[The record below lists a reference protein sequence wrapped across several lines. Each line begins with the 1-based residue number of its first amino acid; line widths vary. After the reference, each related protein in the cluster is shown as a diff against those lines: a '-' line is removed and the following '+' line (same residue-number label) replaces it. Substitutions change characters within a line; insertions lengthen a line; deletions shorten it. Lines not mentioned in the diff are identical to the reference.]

1 MRFRCANR
9 ISVDHGFDIG
19 HSPTLTAWTGEVGA
33 VVRQNGVDLVR
44 DCLDQVPQEVGCD
57 TPRGFLVQ
65 LGEGE
70 LRGSI
75 DSDEEIKPSHRSA
88 NLGDV
93 DVEVSDR
100 IILEFA
106 PYTLAILHVG
116 NAKDPPIFNHLSA
129 LFPKACP
136 VVFYLIVLC

>member
-1 MRFRCANR
+1 MVRL
-9 ISVDHGFDIG
+9 GFQ
-19 HSPTLTAWTGEVGA
+19 TT
-33 VVRQNGVDLVR
+33 
-44 DCLDQVPQEVGCD
+44 
-57 TPRGFLVQ
+57 
-65 LGEGE
+65 GE

-100 IILEFA
+100 IILEFS

-116 NAKDPPIFNHLSA
+116 KP
-129 LFPKACP
+129 
-136 VVFYLIVLC
+136 

>member
-1 MRFRCANR
+1 MLGLGQAMIDIVAGAGHVEGMSPEWFL
-9 ISVDHGFDIG
+9 SFDHGFDIG
-19 HSPTLTAWTGEVGA
+19 HSPTLTAWIGEVGA

-44 DCLDQVPQEVGCD
+44 DGLDQVPQEVGCD

-65 LGEGE
+65 LSEGE

-88 NLGDV
+88 NLGNV
-93 DVEVSDR
+93 DVEISDR
-100 IILEFA
+100 IILELA

-116 NAKDPPIFNHLSA
+116 KP
-129 LFPKACP
+129 
-136 VVFYLIVLC
+136 